1 MGILVEGII
10 YSLMLLI
17 WLFASPMI
25 FGALAIGGST
35 GASGFVA
42 ALIPWAVTLVIVG
55 RIIYIFRS
63 GGNLV

>member
-1 MGILVEGII
+1 MGLLVEGII

-17 WLFASPMI
+17 WIFASPI
-25 FGALAIGGST
+25 VFGALQIGGST

-42 ALIPWAVTLVIVG
+42 DLIPWAITIVLVG
-55 RIIYIFRS
+55 RIIYVFRT

>member
-1 MGILVEGII
+1 MSLLVEGIV
-10 YSLMLLI
+10 YGLALLI
-17 WLFASPMI
+17 WIFASPMI

-42 ALIPWAVTLVIVG
+42 ALIPWAILVVLVG
-55 RIIYIFRS
+55 RIIYVFRS